1 MKNISVVLT
10 LFAFIYAS
18 CKSNPNNGSNGSN
31 KTDKTDTTKFFQVS
45 QYLQSQ
51 IKEVNATPFFIYKI
65 DIINDNRDSAP
76 INTTVFNRL
85 SQQFLKPDI
94 NDEEIKHFYKEN
106 IFEDQTTKGFT
117 ISYSTTNKELE
128 LQNVEILLAEDGQ
141 TVKRLFL
148 RKFYNYP
155 DSSAIEQLSWKP
167 GESFQ
172 VNRSVQK
179 AGNSETSRQ
188 TMVVWNKKT

>member
-1 MKNISVVLT
+1 MRYCSLVFI
-10 LFAFIYAS
+10 LFVFLFTS
-18 CKSNPNNGSNGSN
+18 CKNNPNNAST
-31 KTDKTDTTKFFQVS
+31 KTDKSDTTRFFQVG

-51 IKEVNATPFFIYKI
+51 IKQVNNTPFFIYKI
-65 DIINDNRDSAP
+65 DIVNNSKDSTP
-76 INTTVFNRL
+76 INTTIFNQL

-94 NDEEIKHFYKEN
+94 NDEEIKHYYKES

-117 ISYSTTNKELE
+117 ISYSTMNKQLQ
-128 LQNVEILLAEDGQ
+128 LQNVEILLDQDGQ

-179 AGNSETSRQ
+179 PGNGESLRQ
-188 TMVVWNKKT
+188 TIVVWNKKMEGT